1 MTQIMTASE
10 ANVMTDGQIENA
22 VDKLRAAMRKHRTR
36 IASEVAQHV
45 LGVENLGMEMFEV
58 FYTRAEAISGII
70 IRRVKVDRTRTPQEV
85 IDATGRTQYV
95 DKNVLAT
102 MPQGEGDEVDV
113 YFVPTKRFVPVEDVP
128 AFLAQYGLV
137 PDPRAQAAVNEADSA
152 FADEHPNGTQ
162 WGDNCYLM
170 FSRWNGKRNVDCRRS
185 GSGWHDYWFLSG
197 VPASRK

>member
-1 MTQIMTASE
+1 MTTTVRTQSITH
-10 ANVMTDGQIENA
+10 GQIGQINDRLA
-22 VDKLRAAMRKHRTR
+22 TKLRESDLPSADVQKVLKMPGNTAIDEMVAIFRKH
-36 IASEVAQHV
+36 VGAQ
-45 LGVENLGMEMFEV
+45 
-58 FYTRAEAISGII
+58 SDII
-70 IRRVKVDRTRTPQEV
+70 VRRVRVDRTRTPQEV

>member
-1 MTQIMTASE
+1 MTTTVRTQSITH
-10 ANVMTDGQIENA
+10 GQIGQINDRLA
-22 VDKLRAAMRKHRTR
+22 TKLRESDLPSADVQKVLKMPGNTAIDEMVAIFRKH
-36 IASEVAQHV
+36 VGAQ
-45 LGVENLGMEMFEV
+45 
-58 FYTRAEAISGII
+58 SDII
-70 IRRVKVDRTRTPQEV
+70 VRRVRVDRTRTPQEV

-95 DKNVLAT
+95 NKNVLAT

>member
-1 MTQIMTASE
+1 MTK
-10 ANVMTDGQIENA
+10 VMTPSQQTEMSDGQIEKA
-22 VDKLRAAMRKHRTR
+22 VDIYRALLRKHRLELDSDAVQR
-36 IASEVAQHV
+36 V
-45 LGVENLGMEMFEV
+45 LGQSEYVTEQVAVLRERVEAVSNRIV
-58 FYTRAEAISGII
+58 
-70 IRRVKVDRTRTPQEV
+70 RRVRVDRTRTPQEV

>member
-58 FYTRAEAISGII
+58 FCTRAEAISGII

-102 MPQGEGDEVDV
+102 MPKGEGDEVDV
-113 YFVPTKRFVPVEDVP
+113 YFVPTKRLVPVKEVP
-128 AFLAQYGLV
+128 AFLAQNGLV

-152 FADEHPNGTQ
+152 FADKYPNGTQ
-162 WGDNCYLM
+162 WGNNCCLM
-170 FSRWNGKRNVDCRRS
+170 FPRWDGERNVFCRHDDNDWNG
-185 GSGWHDYWFLSG
+185 HWFLSG